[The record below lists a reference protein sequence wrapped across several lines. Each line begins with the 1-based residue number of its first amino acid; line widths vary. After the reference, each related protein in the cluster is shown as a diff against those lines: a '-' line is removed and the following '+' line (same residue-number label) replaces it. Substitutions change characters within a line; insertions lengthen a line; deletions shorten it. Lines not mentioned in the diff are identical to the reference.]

1 MNHCANIKF
10 EAEQGNPAA
19 RGFTLLELLI
29 VIVIIGVLAT
39 IGLPAIKGITKS
51 NATTAATRQ
60 MLDDLAYARR
70 LAIADHT
77 TVYMVFI
84 PPGIDSSL
92 FPNAMNNF
100 TAATDRSVLSAY
112 TNVFTGQYNT
122 YALIALRSVGDQP
135 GVSTPHYL
143 TPWRTLPNG
152 TFISTNKF
160 TNYDG
165 TVASDYNRAFPQN
178 FNSGGPSFPF
188 PLISSNATALVG
200 LPYIGFNY
208 LGQLTST
215 NFEGE
220 AIPLIHGS
228 VFYPGLPT
236 GDFTPDI
243 VLTPPPSVIATNNT
257 DTNVIHVDWLTGKA
271 RLERQEVQ

>member
-1 MNHCANIKF
+1 M
-10 EAEQGNPAA
+10 Q
-19 RGFTLLELLI
+19 
-29 VIVIIGVLAT
+29 
-39 IGLPAIKGITKS
+39 S
-51 NATTAATRQ
+51 
-60 MLDDLAYARR
+60 
-70 LAIADHT
+70 IA
-77 TVYMVFI
+77 
-84 PPGIDSSL
+84 
-92 FPNAMNNF
+92 
-100 TAATDRSVLSAY
+100 
-112 TNVFTGQYNT
+112 TNVFAGQYNT
-122 YALIALRSVGDQP
+122 YALISLRSVGDQP

-160 TNYDG
+160 TNYDY
-165 TVASDYNRAFPQN
+165 TVVSDYNRAFPQN
-178 FNSGGPSFPF
+178 YNTNGPNFPF
-188 PLISSNATALVG
+188 PLVSSNAFTVAS

-243 VLTPPPSVIATNNT
+243 VLTPPPGATNSS